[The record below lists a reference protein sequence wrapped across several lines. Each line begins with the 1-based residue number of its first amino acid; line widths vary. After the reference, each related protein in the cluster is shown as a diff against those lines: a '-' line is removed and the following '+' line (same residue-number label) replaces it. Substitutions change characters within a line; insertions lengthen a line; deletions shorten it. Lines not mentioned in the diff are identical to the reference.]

1 MTQYLAKQY
10 KAIALW
16 HRTSYPY
23 YIADL
28 QNQACKEHAPITAVF
43 KDASTGEWVC
53 VEDINNSAERKRI
66 TQRLAEIAAK
76 A

>member
-1 MTQYLAKQY
+1 MTYQPNQY

-16 HRTSYPY
+16 HRTSYQY
-23 YIADL
+23 YIADV
-28 QNQACKEHAPITAVF
+28 QNQAAKENAPLTAVF
-43 KDASTGEWVC
+43 KNSSTGEWEC

-66 TQRLAEIAAK
+66 TQRLAELAAK